1 MLVPNVDDNL
11 VRVVMTYAKQYA
23 HKENNVSKPS
33 KSPIYKNWTYPLV
46 KIYILSI
53 GYISSTKKNIVM
65 PVKQQ
70 YQLNGV
76 YHVCA
81 RV

>member
-53 GYISSTKKNIVM
+53 GYISSTKKI
-65 PVKQQ
+65 
-70 YQLNGV
+70 LL
-76 YHVCA
+76 CL
-81 RV
+81 